1 MTLITLKFSMREYQK
16 IKSKNRLSKTTTD
29 LLHLMNKY
37 EKKTWSKRWNY
48 CWFSWRSVTNDWNR
62 KVCNPSDYFYV
73 SVFNSLE
80 NSSIINEKI
89 LNKQAIGKLLNKIS
103 STDMHKNENRTEQF
117 TEESDIQFG

>member
-1 MTLITLKFSMREYQK
+1 MTET
-16 IKSKNRLSKTTTD
+16 
-29 LLHLMNKY
+29 
-37 EKKTWSKRWNY
+37 EK
-48 CWFSWRSVTNDWNR
+48 CVIHQI
-62 KVCNPSDYFYV
+62 YFYV

-80 NSSIINEKI
+80 NSSIINEKN

>member
-16 IKSKNRLSKTTTD
+16 IKSKNRLSKTSID

-37 EKKTWSKRWNY
+37 EKKYDLKDEIIVDLVDDQLQMIEKEK
-48 CWFSWRSVTNDWNR
+48 CVIHQI
-62 KVCNPSDYFYV
+62 YFYV

-103 STDMHKNENRTEQF
+103 STDRHKNENRTEQF

>member
-16 IKSKNRLSKTTTD
+16 IKSKNRLSKTTID
-29 LLHLMNKY
+29 LLHLMNKC
-37 EKKTWSKRWNY
+37 EKKYDLKDEIIVDLVDDQLQMIEKEK
-48 CWFSWRSVTNDWNR
+48 CVIHQI
-62 KVCNPSDYFYV
+62 YFYV

>member
-16 IKSKNRLSKTTTD
+16 IKSKNRLSKTTID

-37 EKKTWSKRWNY
+37 EKKYDLKDEIIVDLVDDQLQMIEKEK
-48 CWFSWRSVTNDWNR
+48 CVIHQI
-62 KVCNPSDYFYV
+62 YFYV

>member
-1 MTLITLKFSMREYQK
+1 MTETGKCVIHQ
-16 IKSKNRLSKTTTD
+16 I
-29 LLHLMNKY
+29 
-37 EKKTWSKRWNY
+37 
-48 CWFSWRSVTNDWNR
+48 
-62 KVCNPSDYFYV
+62 YFYV

>member
-16 IKSKNRLSKTTTD
+16 IKSKNRLSKTSID

-37 EKKTWSKRWNY
+37 EKKYDLKDEIIVDLVDDQLQMIEKEK
-48 CWFSWRSVTNDWNR
+48 CVIHQI
-62 KVCNPSDYFYV
+62 YFYV